1 MPLLSKLWNATEPVR
16 RRISLQQR
24 RRFGALVPRK
34 VVICAHAAG
43 FFSNFN
49 KVLNHL
55 VEGWKIPGTAEIAV
69 DWSRD
74 RIRPEPY
81 LDGATT
87 FNYGRV
93 EDGNLWERFFAPISC
108 RCGFHL
114 VEAEAHH
121 YVDMSITHAKAE
133 ALYRSGRAWR
143 DEYHAAYRRHVH
155 PLPTI
160 VERVD
165 ALHACLI
172 GSRHAIGVHVRDASS
187 AIEQPSGRMPTFEQY
202 AAKVAEILRA
212 HEDAVIFVATDV
224 EEALDR
230 FRARFGD
237 RVVCQEGARR
247 SARHSES
254 WRDAMHL
261 SLPAGDVKYGEEVLV
276 EALMLARCEHF
287 VHCCSNLATA
297 VYMINPEVR
306 MAYCEP

>member
-1 MPLLSKLWNATEPVR
+1 MPLVSKLWKAAEPLR
-16 RRISLQQR
+16 ARIPLQQR
-24 RRFGALVPRK
+24 RQFSAFFPRK

-55 VEGWKIPGTAEIAV
+55 VVSWRDPGIVEIAV
-69 DWSRD
+69 DWSRH

-93 EDGNLWERFFAPISC
+93 EDGNLWERFFEPISC
-108 RCGFHL
+108 RRGFHL
-114 VEAEAHH
+114 IEAETHS
-121 YVDMSITHAKAE
+121 YIDMTITHAMAE
-133 ALYRSGRAWR
+133 ALYRSGRGWR
-143 DEYHAAYRRHVH
+143 DEYHAAYRRHVR
-155 PLPTI
+155 PLPAI
-160 VERVD
+160 VDRVD
-165 ALHACLI
+165 ALHARLI
-172 GSRHAIGVHVRDASS
+172 GSRHAIGIHVRNASS
-187 AIEQPSGRMPTFEQY
+187 ALEQPSGRMPTFEQY
-202 AAKVAEILRA
+202 AGEVAEILRA

-224 EEALDR
+224 EEVLAR

-247 SARHSES
+247 SAHHSES

-261 SLPAGDVKYGEEVLV
+261 SLPVGDVKYGEEVLI
-276 EALMLARCEHF
+276 EALMLARCDHF

-297 VYMINPEVR
+297 VYMINPDVV